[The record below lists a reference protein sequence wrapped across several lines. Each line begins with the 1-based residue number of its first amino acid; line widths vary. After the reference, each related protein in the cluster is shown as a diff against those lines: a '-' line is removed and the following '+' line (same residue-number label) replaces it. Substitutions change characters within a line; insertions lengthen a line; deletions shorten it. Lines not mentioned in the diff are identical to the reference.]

1 MPNAQTSYAPPKPKK
16 KSSGLIKTGAL
27 LGLGTLAGYAY
38 AHHKSKASRSSEDVQ
53 DGGAKRKA
61 PAAPAPKKK
70 PAASAKPKLPRKRPA
85 ANK

>member
-27 LGLGTLAGYAY
+27 LGLGALAGYAY
-38 AHHKSKASRSSEDVQ
+38 AYHKSKKPRSDEDVQ

-61 PAAPAPKKK
+61 PAAPKKK
-70 PAASAKPKLPRKRPA
+70 PAASSAKPKLARKLPA
-85 ANK
+85 AKK